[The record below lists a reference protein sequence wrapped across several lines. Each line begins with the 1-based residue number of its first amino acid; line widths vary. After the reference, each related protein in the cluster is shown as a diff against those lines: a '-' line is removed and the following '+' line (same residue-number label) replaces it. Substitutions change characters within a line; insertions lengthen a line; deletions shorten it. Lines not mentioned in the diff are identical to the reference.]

1 VTGVE
6 DLDEVVVD
14 AEVDGE
20 EVRRTIGRKTWQR
33 GGWATIAIGV
43 EVRSGADWVKKVMV
57 LRMQKTRGL
66 WRKHAAVTMTEEEAR
81 GLAEAIGTWLG

>member
-14 AEVDGE
+14 AEIDGE
-20 EVRRTIGRKTWQR
+20 EVRRTIGRTTWQR

-43 EVRSGADWVKKVMV
+43 EVRSGEAWVKKVMV
-57 LRMQKTRGL
+57 LRMQKLRGL
-66 WRKHAAVTMTEEEAR
+66 WRKHAAVTLTEDEAR
-81 GLAEAIGTWLG
+81 GLADAVAGWLA